1 MDAQGADIAVAVANG
16 VERLFQP
23 IKGFAHD
30 GQERR
35 ASLGQDQALRTALE
49 KLFSEQ
55 IFKADHVTAKR
66 ALRHM
71 QGLRPRS
78 KAEVLTDRVKGSKG
92 VKGKPSAVDH
102 SSDLSN
108 PLQENAPHGH
118 SALRSSAAAVKTI

>member
-23 IKGFAHD
+23 IKGFAHHR
-30 GQERR
+30 QEGGPR
-35 ASLGQDQALRTALE
+35 LGQDQPLGAALE
-49 KLFSEQ
+49 KLFSQ
-55 IFKADHVTAKR
+55 QVFKADNVTAER

-71 QGLRPRS
+71 QGLRPGGE
-78 KAEVLTDRVKGSKG
+78 AEVLTDRVKGSKG

-102 SSDLSN
+102 SSDLSK
-108 PLQENAPHGH
+108 PLRKNAPHGH